1 MAVSYPRWTAATV
14 LAGAALLLV
23 SCGHADTPGDGA
35 GSAPSHTAAP
45 SRTPSASPSASCP
58 GRADVL
64 GAADEASGSA
74 GGQPSRYQVTRRG
87 VLACERGY
95 ATAEVLYPGAGTNVV
110 VMHLAGQ
117 RWRPLIMGSDVCS
130 GDGDDGRD
138 RPAWM
143 VGVPDSVVQAAHCQ
157 PDFYRD

>member
-1 MAVSYPRWTAATV
+1 MT
-14 LAGAALLLV
+14 AGAALLLAA
-23 SCGHADTPGDGA
+23 CGQADSPRHGA
-35 GSAPSHTAAP
+35 AAAPSHTATAQ

-74 GGQPSRYQVTRRG
+74 GGQPSRYQLTRRG

-110 VMHLAGQ
+110 VMHLADE
-117 RWRPLIMGSDVCS
+117 RWRPLVMGSDVCS
-130 GDGDDGRD
+130 GGGDDGRD
-138 RPAWM
+138 RPSWM

-157 PDFYRD
+157 PSFYRD